1 MINLITISAPSG
13 SGKTTLCKALQKVKP
28 EIEWSVSYTTREIRS
43 TEVNTEDYN
52 FISQDKF
59 ENLIIKQELAEW
71 ENVHGFYYGTSKN
84 KIEDAISKNK
94 IMLLEMDVKGAIRI
108 KELYY
113 NNTFSI
119 FIEPPGFDIPEK
131 KLVLALNGTVKR
143 KWGKKEEVWLNYFGD
158 SYTVRGWALP
168 NQKLYN
174 SRDEWVGWKFR
185 SSLRDTSMVCSEEIF
200 SDESSLDYQELFIPN
215 AFSPDNDGINDFWF
229 IKGLSKFPNNR
240 VIIYSRWEMK
250 VLDQGP
256 YLNDW
261 NGEQRVG
268 NNLGSDANLPEGTY
282 FYILDL
288 GDGQAARK
296 GFIYLRR
303 RQ

>member
-94 IMLLEMDVKGAIRI
+94 IMLLEMDVKGAIHI

-119 FIEPPGFDIPEK
+119 FIIPPSIDH
-131 KLVLALNGTVKR
+131 
-143 KWGKKEEVWLNYFGD
+143 
-158 SYTVRGWALP
+158 
-168 NQKLYN
+168 
-174 SRDEWVGWKFR
+174 
-185 SSLRDTSMVCSEEIF
+185 LRDRLIKRGTDSAKRIEIRLQRFQQEMGYQDKFDHVMVNENLEMAIEELINIVNK
-200 SDESSLDYQELFIPN
+200 LN
-215 AFSPDNDGINDFWF
+215 KGDN
-229 IKGLSKFPNNR
+229 KH
-240 VIIYSRWEMK
+240 
-250 VLDQGP
+250 
-256 YLNDW
+256 
-261 NGEQRVG
+261 
-268 NNLGSDANLPEGTY
+268 GTQNY
-282 FYILDL
+282 PVS
-288 GDGQAARK
+288 
-296 GFIYLRR
+296 
-303 RQ
+303 

>member
-119 FIEPPGFDIPEK
+119 FIIPPSIDH
-131 KLVLALNGTVKR
+131 
-143 KWGKKEEVWLNYFGD
+143 
-158 SYTVRGWALP
+158 
-168 NQKLYN
+168 
-174 SRDEWVGWKFR
+174 
-185 SSLRDTSMVCSEEIF
+185 LRDRLIKRGTDSAKRIEIRLQRFQQEMGYQDKFDHIMVNENLEMAIEELINIVNK
-200 SDESSLDYQELFIPN
+200 LN
-215 AFSPDNDGINDFWF
+215 KGDN
-229 IKGLSKFPNNR
+229 KH
-240 VIIYSRWEMK
+240 
-250 VLDQGP
+250 
-256 YLNDW
+256 
-261 NGEQRVG
+261 
-268 NNLGSDANLPEGTY
+268 GTQNY
-282 FYILDL
+282 PVS
-288 GDGQAARK
+288 
-296 GFIYLRR
+296 
-303 RQ
+303 